1 MVNNLFFFSPSG
13 SPLLSEYFIRE
24 DFEEFKL
31 LGFWDIPQPSWKCAV
46 GEGLRLLLNH
56 HYSTKCGTTFQIQHS
71 AAGSSTFYRGTVWVV
86 VMQKALVGM
95 RVTRLLY
102 GCASEGIASSRDAV
116 LCLPVQN
123 APLLLLSHE
132 SHCPQ
137 NVCWTLS
144 WVETFLYVSTFQDTR
159 RSFHTSLNRWHI
171 HYSQCIS
178 SPALLLSPPSFLQRH
193 HAQSH
198 RTDVL
203 GTTLAKRLGNKEWDS
218 GNLLQGTWRKS
229 LSFKKSHFF
238 LFLILSLINRFL
250 FTASTF

>member
-1 MVNNLFFFSPSG
+1 MVNFFFFFFPSG

-46 GEGLRLLLNH
+46 GEGLRLLLIH
-56 HYSTKCGTTFQIQHS
+56 HHSTNCGTTFQIQRS
-71 AAGSSTFYRGTVWVV
+71 AVGSSLYWGMVWVV
-86 VMQKALVGM
+86 VLQKALVGM

-137 NVCWTLS
+137 KVCGTLS

-159 RSFHTSLNRWHI
+159 RSFHTSHNRWHI
-171 HYSQCIS
+171 HYSQS
-178 SPALLLSPPSFLQRH
+178 Y
-193 HAQSH
+193 
-198 RTDVL
+198 
-203 GTTLAKRLGNKEWDS
+203 
-218 GNLLQGTWRKS
+218 NLLYCSPVLQVFYNGTIPS
-229 LSFKKSHFF
+229 LTGQMSWEQ
-238 LFLILSLINRFL
+238 L
-250 FTASTF
+250 